1 MSIEFK
7 NAPTGY
13 YTTFHIISIAQMQMP
28 EEYDALLDPSE
39 LVWEDVSVA
48 GFYDKALFVGYIN
61 IAPAGICK
69 VLACMTS
76 DGAIQFY
83 TRGGLRLSRLD
94 NGQDSARR
102 ALDIPRGGHRAPA
115 ARQSPDA
122 VPFLLCGCRSVRW
135 GGDDEKEL
143 VPLAAGELP
152 LGGGRDGHAVSVC
165 ACHWG

>member
-83 TRGGLRLSRLD
+83 TRGGLRLPRTD
-94 NGQDSARR
+94 NGRIQLVAPWTYLAEDIERR
-102 ALDIPRGGHRAPA
+102 SSSKSRRCASSSLR
-115 ARQSPDA
+115 
-122 VPFLLCGCRSVRW
+122 
-135 GGDDEKEL
+135 
-143 VPLAAGELP
+143 LP
-152 LGGGRDGHAVSVC
+152 EYQMG
-165 ACHWG
+165 W